1 MPTSQNSH
9 FPTALPRRTVL
20 RAAAASGLA
29 ALGWQTAFRI
39 PAAADADVPPEVESY
54 TQAYRN
60 WSGEIQADDVLT
72 CAPRSVEQAV
82 SVVNWA
88 RSRGLRVRP
97 AGMRHG
103 WSPLT
108 ITDRGGQDSILIDLT
123 QHLTSVEVG
132 WDAHGALVTAQ
143 TGVTM
148 TQLLT
153 ELEDHGYGLAA
164 CPAPGDLSLGGVLA
178 VDGHGTAVPVA
189 GQATVPG
196 QTFGTVSNLITEL
209 TAIVWD
215 ESQDAY
221 VARNFA
227 RGDAE
232 MSALLVHLGRALLVS
247 ATLRV
252 AENERVRCVSRTDVT
267 ADTLFAPPEQAGEE
281 SFAAY
286 VEQCGRVETIWFPY
300 TQSPWLKLWSVA
312 PEKPATSR
320 ETYTPF
326 NYPFSDEVPS
336 AASDLLKLIITGD
349 TWATPLYAQVVAG
362 TVTAGLLATDSAD
375 LWGWAKNT
383 QLYVRPTTL
392 RVTANGYAVLTR
404 RENIQEVV
412 SKTYAYLKSA
422 IATYQ
427 DDGNFPVNGP
437 WEVRVTG
444 LDDPADCAIPGARE
458 PILSAVRPRP
468 DRDYDVAVWLDVL
481 TLPGTPSATEFY
493 EGFEQFLLG
502 EFNGPT
508 ATLHPEWSKGWAYSG
523 DGAWTNSTF
532 LRNTIPAAVQA
543 GHASDDGWSTALA
556 TLAALD
562 PARVHG
568 NAFLDDLT
576 G

>member
-1 MPTSQNSH
+1 
-9 FPTALPRRTVL
+9 
-20 RAAAASGLA
+20 
-29 ALGWQTAFRI
+29 
-39 PAAADADVPPEVESY
+39 
-54 TQAYRN
+54 
-60 WSGEIQADDVLT
+60 
-72 CAPRSVEQAV
+72 
-82 SVVNWA
+82 
-88 RSRGLRVRP
+88 
-97 AGMRHG
+97 
-103 WSPLT
+103 
-108 ITDRGGQDSILIDLT
+108 
-123 QHLTSVEVG
+123 
-132 WDAHGALVTAQ
+132 
-143 TGVTM
+143 M

-178 VDGHGTAVPVA
+178 IDGHGTAVPVA
-189 GQATVPG
+189 GATEVAG
-196 QTFGTVSNLITEL
+196 QTFGSVSNLITEI
-209 TAIVWD
+209 TAVVWD

-221 VARNFA
+221 VARTFA
-227 RGDAE
+227 RADSE
-232 MSALLVHLGRALLVS
+232 ISALLVHIGRALLVS

-252 AENERVRCVSRTDVT
+252 AANERLRCVSRTDIT
-267 ADTLFAPPEQAGEE
+267 ADTLFAAPQDAGEE

-326 NYPFSDEVPS
+326 NYPFSDEVPQ

-362 TVTAGLLATDSAD
+362 TVTAGLLATDSVD

-412 SKTYAYLKSA
+412 SKTYAYLKA
-422 IATYQ
+422 TIAAYQ
-427 DDGNFPVNGP
+427 DEGNFPVNGP

-444 LDDPADCAIPGARE
+444 LDDPADCAVPGARE

-481 TLPGTPSATEFY
+481 TLPDTPSATEFY
-493 EGFEQFLLG
+493 EGFEQFLLS
-502 EFNGPT
+502 EFNDST
-508 ATLHPEWSKGWAYSG
+508 ATLHPEWSKGWAYSA
-523 DGAWTNSTF
+523 DGAWTGPAF
-532 LRNTIPAAVQA
+532 LHDVIPDAVQA
-543 GHASDDGWSTALA
+543 GQASNNGWSAALA
-556 TLAALD
+556 TLADLD
-562 PARVHG
+562 PHHVYG